1 MDILFCKV
9 CYVPSGLFMFR
20 DDRMRP
26 KSVAL
31 KSTIPSFV
39 SGMFMVTRRWENNDT
54 INKFEQKSS
63 KDSPTS
69 CFRNLFVP
77 AFRSRDVQCLFGER

>member
-1 MDILFCKV
+1 
-9 CYVPSGLFMFR
+9 MFR

-54 INKFEQKSS
+54 QSINLNRSPAKILQPGVSS
-63 KDSPTS
+63 ISPS
-69 CFRNLFVP
+69 PVSDHAMCNV
-77 AFRSRDVQCLFGER
+77 CLERGSETAVTRLIY